1 MISLFIDTS
10 LSDVSIALV
19 KEGKLL
25 SNIKNTSP
33 KEHSIYTT
41 KFIEDI
47 LKENNHRTILN
58 ELQNWRDQINAEGNA
73 DFYGR
78 TV

>member
-19 KEGKLL
+19 KEEKIL

-33 KEHSIYTT
+33 K
-41 KFIEDI
+41 
-47 LKENNHRTILN
+47 
-58 ELQNWRDQINAEGNA
+58 
-73 DFYGR
+73 
-78 TV
+78 

>member
-19 KEGKLL
+19 KEGKIL

-33 KEHSIYTT
+33 KEHSIYCLLYTSPSP
-41 KFIEDI
+41 
-47 LKENNHRTILN
+47 
-58 ELQNWRDQINAEGNA
+58 RD
-73 DFYGR
+73 
-78 TV
+78 

>member
-19 KEGKLL
+19 KEGKIL

-33 KEHSIYTT
+33 KEHSI
-41 KFIEDI
+41 
-47 LKENNHRTILN
+47 
-58 ELQNWRDQINAEGNA
+58 
-73 DFYGR
+73 
-78 TV
+78 

>member
-47 LKENNHRTILN
+47 LKENT
-58 ELQNWRDQINAEGNA
+58 
-73 DFYGR
+73 
-78 TV
+78 